1 MPVGRS
7 WGRLGRRGWAG
18 ATGRLASDRQIW
30 HEGGQDKEQALQ
42 RIRTVIMDAV
52 THFNNDDGWAMASHV
67 ALSILMALFPFMIF
81 GTALASFLGA
91 NAYAE
96 TASHLIF
103 DTWPESIAKPIARE
117 VVNVLTV
124 ERGGLLTVSV
134 LAAAFFSANGVEAL
148 RVSLNRAYRVA
159 ETRSWYVTRA
169 QSLGFV
175 VIAVLVIMAI
185 SFLLVLAPLALKL
198 ARQYAPWMETIIS
211 AVESWRILIAA
222 MVLIIGLTAS
232 HLWLPSGRRRLL
244 DVLPGIGLTLVAWI
258 TGALM
263 FASYLKEF
271 ATYVSTYA
279 GLASIMI
286 ALVFLYIV
294 AAIFILG
301 AEINAAILNARTRP
315 TVVQDPRA

>member
-1 MPVGRS
+1 MADWRGCWSSREYGVKRVGRVV
-7 WGRLGRRGWAG
+7 W
-18 ATGRLASDRQIW
+18 
-30 HEGGQDKEQALQ
+30 
-42 RIRTVIMDAV
+42 DAV

-91 NAYAE
+91 HAYAD

-103 DTWPESIAKPIARE
+103 DTWPESIAAPISRE

-124 ERGGLLTVSV
+124 ERGGLLTLSV

-148 RVSLNRAYRVA
+148 RVSLNRAYRVT
-159 ETRSWYVTRA
+159 ETRPWYVTRA
-169 QSLGFV
+169 QSLAFV
-175 VIAVLVIMAI
+175 VVAVLVIMAI
-185 SFLLVLAPLALKL
+185 SFLLVLAPLVLKL
-198 ARQYAPWMETIIS
+198 ARQFAPWMETLIS
-211 AVESWRILIAA
+211 AVDDWRILIAIS
-222 MVLIIGLTAS
+222 VLVIGLVIS
-232 HLWLPSGRRRLL
+232 HLWLPAGKRRLL
-244 DVLPGIGLTLVAWI
+244 DVVPGVCLTLVAWMA
-258 TGALM
+258 GALM

-286 ALVFLYIV
+286 ALVFLYII

-301 AEINAAILNARTRP
+301 AEINAAILKCRLRAEMDQARHG
-315 TVVQDPRA
+315 

>member
-1 MPVGRS
+1 MPV
-7 WGRLGRRGWAG
+7 RLEEQQVREFSLRRFRA
-18 ATGRLASDRQIW
+18 
-30 HEGGQDKEQALQ
+30 
-42 RIRTVIMDAV
+42 VILDAV

-103 DTWPESIAKPIARE
+103 DTWPESIAAPISRE

-124 ERGGLLTVSV
+124 ERGGLLTLSV

-148 RVSLNRAYRVA
+148 RVSLNRAYRVT
-159 ETRSWYVTRA
+159 ETRSWYVTRM

-175 VIAVLVIMAI
+175 VIAVMVIMAI

-198 ARQYAPWMETIIS
+198 ARQFAPWMGTLIS
-211 AVESWRILIAA
+211 AVDNWRILIA
-222 MVLIIGLTAS
+222 VLVLTIGLIAS
-232 HLWLPSGRRRLL
+232 HLWLPSGRRRLV
-244 DVLPGIGLTLVAWI
+244 DVLPGIAVTLVAWMA
-258 TGALM
+258 GALM

-271 ATYVSTYA
+271 ANYVSTYA

-301 AEINAAILNARTRP
+301 AEINAAILKARRRSETA
-315 TVVQDPRA
+315 QAPRA

>member
-1 MPVGRS
+1 M
-7 WGRLGRRGWAG
+7 
-18 ATGRLASDRQIW
+18 
-30 HEGGQDKEQALQ
+30 Q
-42 RIRTVIMDAV
+42 RFKTVVMDAIM
-52 THFNNDDGWAMASHV
+52 HFNNDDGWAMASHV

-103 DTWPESIAKPIARE
+103 DTWPESIAAPISRE
-117 VVNVLTV
+117 VINVLTV
-124 ERGGLLTVSV
+124 ERGGLLTLSV

-148 RVSLNRAYRVA
+148 RVSLNRAYRVT

-175 VIAVLVIMAI
+175 IIAVLVIMAI

-198 ARQYAPWMETIIS
+198 ARQFAPWMETIIS
-211 AVESWRILIAA
+211 AVENWRILVAA
-222 MVLIIGLTAS
+222 MVLVVGLVFS
-232 HLWLPSGRRRLL
+232 HLWLPAGRRKLF
-244 DVLPGIGLTLVAWI
+244 DVLPGIGVTLVAWMA
-258 TGALM
+258 GALM

-301 AEINAAILNARTRP
+301 AEINAAILNARDRARMM
-315 TVVQDPRA
+315 QDGSSAKVNY

>member
-1 MPVGRS
+1 
-7 WGRLGRRGWAG
+7 
-18 ATGRLASDRQIW
+18 
-30 HEGGQDKEQALQ
+30 LQ
-42 RIRTVIMDAV
+42 RIRTVVMDAV

-103 DTWPESIAKPIARE
+103 DTWPESIAKPISRE

-134 LAAAFFSANGVEAL
+134 FAAAFFSANGVEAL

-185 SFLLVLAPLALKL
+185 SFLLVLAPLALRL
-198 ARQYAPWMETIIS
+198 ARQYAPWMESIIS
-211 AVESWRILIAA
+211 AVDSWRILVAA

-232 HLWLPSGRRRLL
+232 HLWLPSGRRRLI
-244 DVLPGIGLTLVAWI
+244 DVLPGIGLTLVAWMA
-258 TGALM
+258 GALM

-301 AEINAAILNARTRP
+301 AEINAAIINARTRP
-315 TVVQDPRA
+315 TVVQDRQE

>member
-1 MPVGRS
+1 MPDRVNNTKGKELS
-7 WGRLGRRGWAG
+7 LRRFYA
-18 ATGRLASDRQIW
+18 
-30 HEGGQDKEQALQ
+30 
-42 RIRTVIMDAV
+42 VVMDAL

-103 DTWPESIAKPIARE
+103 DTWPESIAAPISRE

-124 ERGGLLTVSV
+124 ERGGLLTLSV

-148 RVSLNRAYRVA
+148 RVSLNRAYRVT
-159 ETRSWYVTRA
+159 ETRAWYVTRA

-185 SFLLVLAPLALKL
+185 SFLLVLAPLGLRL
-198 ARQYAPWMETIIS
+198 ARQFAPWMEAIIS
-211 AVESWRILIAA
+211 LVDNWRILIAA
-222 MVLIIGLTAS
+222 LVLVIGLVFS
-232 HLWLPSGRRRLL
+232 HLWLPAGRRRLF
-244 DVLPGIGLTLVAWI
+244 DVIPGIGVTLVFWMA
-258 TGALM
+258 GALM
-263 FASYLKEF
+263 FASYLQEF

-286 ALVFLYIV
+286 ALVFLYII

-301 AEINAAILNARTRP
+301 AEINAAILNARGRARMA
-315 TVVQDPRA
+315 QDIARAKVKD

>member
-1 MPVGRS
+1 MKRFYAV
-7 WGRLGRRGWAG
+7 
-18 ATGRLASDRQIW
+18 
-30 HEGGQDKEQALQ
+30 
-42 RIRTVIMDAV
+42 VMDAV

-103 DTWPESIAKPIARE
+103 DTWPESIAAPISRE

-124 ERGGLLTVSV
+124 ERGGLLTLSV

-148 RVSLNRAYRVA
+148 RVSLNRAYRVT
-159 ETRSWYVTRA
+159 ETRAWYVTRA

-175 VIAVLVIMAI
+175 VIAVLVIMTI
-185 SFLLVLAPLALKL
+185 SFLLVLAPLGMRL
-198 ARQYAPWMETIIS
+198 ARQFAPWMEAIIS
-211 AVESWRILIAA
+211 AVDNWRILVAA
-222 MVLIIGLTAS
+222 MVLVIGLVFS
-232 HLWLPSGRRRLL
+232 HLWLPAGRRRLY
-244 DVLPGIGLTLVAWI
+244 DVIPGIGVTLVFWMA
-258 TGALM
+258 GALM
-263 FASYLKEF
+263 FASYLQEF

-286 ALVFLYIV
+286 ALVFLYII

-301 AEINAAILNARTRP
+301 AEINAAILNARGRARMA
-315 TVVQDPRA
+315 QDIARAKVKD

>member
-1 MPVGRS
+1 MKRFY
-7 WGRLGRRGWAG
+7 
-18 ATGRLASDRQIW
+18 
-30 HEGGQDKEQALQ
+30 
-42 RIRTVIMDAV
+42 TVVMDAI

-103 DTWPESIAKPIARE
+103 DTWPESIAAPISRE

-124 ERGGLLTVSV
+124 ERGGLLTLSV

-148 RVSLNRAYRVA
+148 RVSLNRAYRVT
-159 ETRSWYVTRA
+159 ETRAWYVTRA

-185 SFLLVLAPLALKL
+185 SFLLVLAPLAMKL
-198 ARQYAPWMETIIS
+198 ARQFAPWMEAIIS
-211 AVESWRILIAA
+211 AVENWRILIAA
-222 MVLIIGLTAS
+222 MVLVIGLVFS
-232 HLWLPSGRRRLL
+232 HLWLPAGRRRLF
-244 DVLPGIGLTLVAWI
+244 DVIPGIGVTLVFWMA
-258 TGALM
+258 GALM

-279 GLASIMI
+279 GLASIMV
-286 ALVFLYIV
+286 ALVFLYII

-301 AEINAAILNARTRP
+301 AEINAAILNARDRARMA
-315 TVVQDPRA
+315 QDIARAKVKD

>member
-1 MPVGRS
+1 MKRF
-7 WGRLGRRGWAG
+7 
-18 ATGRLASDRQIW
+18 
-30 HEGGQDKEQALQ
+30 
-42 RIRTVIMDAV
+42 RTVVMDAV

-67 ALSILMALFPFMIF
+67 ALSVLMALFPFMIF

-91 NAYAE
+91 EAYAE

-103 DTWPESIAKPIARE
+103 DTWPETIAAPISRE
-117 VVNVLTV
+117 VIEVLTV
-124 ERGGLLTVSV
+124 ERGGLLTISV

-148 RVSLNRAYRVA
+148 RVSLNRAYRVT
-159 ETRSWYVTRA
+159 ETRAWYVTRA

-175 VIAVLVIMAI
+175 VVAVMVIISI

-198 ARQYAPWMETIIS
+198 ARQFAPWMGTLIA
-211 AVESWRILIAA
+211 AVDNWRILVAA
-222 MVLIIGLTAS
+222 TVLIIGLVFS
-232 HLWLPSGRRRLL
+232 HLWLPDGKRRLI
-244 DVLPGIGLTLVAWI
+244 DVLPGIGVTVIAWI
-258 TGALM
+258 TGAMM
-263 FASYLKEF
+263 FARYLQEF

-301 AEINAAILNARTRP
+301 AEINAAILKAR
-315 TVVQDPRA
+315 DRARRAQESAAAKVND